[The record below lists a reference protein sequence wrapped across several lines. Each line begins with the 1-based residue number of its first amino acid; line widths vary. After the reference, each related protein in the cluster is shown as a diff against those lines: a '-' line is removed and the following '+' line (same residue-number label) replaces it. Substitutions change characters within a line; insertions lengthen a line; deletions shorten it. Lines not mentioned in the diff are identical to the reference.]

1 MGETV
6 KRPCET
12 ARRSDY
18 YKSVAEKHGVRT
30 EIIATDLDWETAGWW
45 EQRWISALR
54 KAGYRLVNIADGG
67 DGLSSRAAKEVNGR
81 PEVRAKHRTTQR
93 RPDVV
98 EKKRLGQK
106 LAHARK
112 PSEQKVE
119 ESAKISA
126 GLLLAFQRPE
136 VIENHKAAQNTP
148 EIIAVKSANTKAWLN
163 SLTPEDW
170 DRMNAQRL
178 AKHTVEERSEFGK
191 RGWQTRVENG
201 DTEFT
206 DEHRANISLSVQAWR
221 DSQTDTEKSEQSLKI
236 WDSRR
241 KNGTGTP
248 KRDENGVSLDYI
260 KSLETRA
267 KNGTLTSSKDMWD
280 NMSEEDRK
288 DISRRMSEGKK
299 RAKEAREAAA
309 KLKELKD

>member
-1 MGETV
+1 
-6 KRPCET
+6 
-12 ARRSDY
+12 
-18 YKSVAEKHGVRT
+18 
-30 EIIATDLDWETAGWW
+30 
-45 EQRWISALR
+45 
-54 KAGYRLVNIADGG
+54 
-67 DGLSSRAAKEVNGR
+67 
-81 PEVRAKHRTTQR
+81 
-93 RPDVV
+93 
-98 EKKRLGQK
+98 
-106 LAHARK
+106 
-112 PSEQKVE
+112 
-119 ESAKISA
+119 
-126 GLLLAFQRPE
+126 

-248 KRDENGVSLDYI
+248 KRDENGVSLEYI

-288 DISRRMSEGKK
+288 DIRRRMSEGKK
-299 RAKEAREAAA
+299 RAKEAREAAGTYIPRQHSQSQVA
-309 KLKELKD
+309 QMKHTRTSYWANLSEEEYKAHCDNISKGRKAANKRRRNEKKD